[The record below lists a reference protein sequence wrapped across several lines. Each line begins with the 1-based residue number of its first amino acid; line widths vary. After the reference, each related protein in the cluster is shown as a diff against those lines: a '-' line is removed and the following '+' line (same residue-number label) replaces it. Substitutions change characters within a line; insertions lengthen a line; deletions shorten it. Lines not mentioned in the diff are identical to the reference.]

1 MKITHILMVCL
12 GNICRSPMA
21 EGILKHELSKRGIDV
36 LVDSAGTSAWHAGEL
51 PDDRAIETCQK
62 HGIDLTD
69 QRSRPFT
76 LEDFDRFD
84 LIFAMDQDNY
94 RNIISMARNKIDRE
108 KVQMI
113 MNTVTPGSNQPVPD
127 PYYGGDAGF
136 QKVFRMLTQASVS
149 IIDQYVK

>member
-1 MKITHILMVCL
+1 
-12 GNICRSPMA
+12 MA
-21 EGILKHELSKRGIDV
+21 EGILKHELSKRGIEA

-51 PDDRAIETCQK
+51 PDDRAIETCLQY
-62 HGIDLTD
+62 GIDLTD

-76 LEDFDRFD
+76 PEDFDRFD

-94 RNIISMARNKIDRE
+94 QNIIRLSRSDADRK
-108 KVQMI
+108 KVQLI
-113 MNTVTPGSNQPVPD
+113 MNTVTSGSNQPVPD

-136 QKVFRMLTQASVS
+136 QKVFRMLTQASVA